1 MNSRLPLL
9 LHPEFIAQFDI
20 VFVQYETFHRDYLA
34 FVPKKPTLRHASRY
48 PGYTSPLFRLQFW
61 RVVLDEMHLVE
72 MNEQE
77 LLRCDSLERV
87 NLWCVS
93 GTPFNRDISELY
105 AVMLLLQIPFYA
117 WKWIWNRTITV
128 EMIRKFHS

>member
-1 MNSRLPLL
+1 
-9 LHPEFIAQFDI
+9 
-20 VFVQYETFHRDYLA
+20 
-34 FVPKKPTLRHASRY
+34 
-48 PGYTSPLFRLQFW
+48 
-61 RVVLDEMHLVE
+61 